1 MIAFKYFTSN
11 VRDLILAGSVKLSSL
26 GYFRTLEQRQIG
38 GKNEGTDRRITSLKL
53 IGKGQGPTIKH
64 TDGLRV
70 ITGINKSSD
79 APLTVK
85 NLEALEHEDA
95 LVYSTTTFRND
106 DYWLKEEEPAFD
118 ASIEI
123 TDLDLLARRLEGEIK
138 KLCPSN

>member
-1 MIAFKYFTSN
+1 M
-11 VRDLILAGSVKLSSL
+11 
-26 GYFRTLEQRQIG
+26 
-38 GKNEGTDRRITSLKL
+38 
-53 IGKGQGPTIKH
+53 
-64 TDGLRV
+64 RV